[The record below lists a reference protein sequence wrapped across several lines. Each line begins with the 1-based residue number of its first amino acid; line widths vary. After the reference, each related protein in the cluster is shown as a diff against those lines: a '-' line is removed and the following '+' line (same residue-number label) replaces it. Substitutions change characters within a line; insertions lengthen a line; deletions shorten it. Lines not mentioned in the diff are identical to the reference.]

1 MVKSLQVL
9 RIHMLELEKV
19 NELCN
24 DFCTRYIS
32 CLKGKLNSENIMKTL
47 EITTTPP
54 GSPNHNTTTTTT
66 TGPPVV
72 TPASINEPKQLHRG
86 EGGILNAETN
96 GVEDDNDATEWKDIM
111 EAVNGVP
118 VTELTSGFLSKKK
131 QMGKRGVLPKQATN
145 VMKQWLFQHLIHP
158 YPSEEEKKQL
168 AEETNLSNLQVNNW
182 FINARRRIL
191 QPMLETTTAFLKNN
205 KKAKLDPGVEDEE
218 GDGGVYG
225 ASGGGGGDGG
235 GGGGGGVTMQQTLAG
250 GSPSMGGPPSM
261 AIVVSPTMVA
271 PQSSAVILNLGDG
284 QTQQVVL
291 TQPLQFVQVSQI
303 QTVAGTT
310 SSAGTQRSQHGGAR
324 RSHSGARV
332 ATTTISTTQPSS
344 IVVPL
349 QR

>member
-1 MVKSLQVL
+1 
-9 RIHMLELEKV
+9 MLELEKV

-54 GSPNHNTTTTTT
+54 GSPNHNTTATTTT

-72 TPASINEPKQLHRG
+72 TPASTTEPKQLHRG
-86 EGGILNAETN
+86 EGGLLNTDTN
-96 GVEDDNDATEWKDIM
+96 GVEDENDATECKDIM
-111 EAVNGVP
+111 EAVKGVP
-118 VTELTSGFLSKKK
+118 VAELTSGFLSKKK

-205 KKAKLDPGVEDEE
+205 KKAKLDPGVEDEGE
-218 GDGGVYG
+218 GGVYG

-235 GGGGGGVTMQQTLAG
+235 GVTMQQTLSG
-250 GSPSMGGPPSM
+250 GSPSIGGPPSM

-310 SSAGTQRSQHGGAR
+310 SSAGTQRSQHGAR
-324 RSHSGARV
+324 RSHGARV
-332 ATTTISTTQPSS
+332 ATTTVSTTQPSS